1 MKILLAVALG
11 DELDERLLPEDW
23 AVVYTGV
30 GKVNA
35 AMKVCAAIGM
45 FDPDIIINYG
55 TAGAISDVSG
65 LLEVRG
71 LVQRDMVTPGLSERG
86 MTPGEPKAVITCL
99 NDSTNIICGTGDS
112 FVTEHDPWLVQTGVD
127 IVDMEAYAIAKVAD
141 LVGIPFRCWKY
152 VSDNADSSAPEAWE
166 ENVSAG
172 QTQFL
177 QDIVYGELS
186 SVRRRPH

>member
-1 MKILLAVALG
+1 MKKLLIVALENEFNG
-11 DELDERLLPEDW
+11 DLLPEDW

-35 AMKVCAAIGM
+35 AIYTCVAIGIHN
-45 FDPDIIINYG
+45 PDIIVNYG
-55 TAGAISDVSG
+55 TAGGLTDVSG
-65 LLEVRG
+65 LIEIKAVL
-71 LVQRDMVTPGLSERG
+71 QRDMDATPLAERG
-86 MTPGEPKAVITCL
+86 LTPGEKLGVE
-99 NDSTNIICGTGDS
+99 ICDTTGTEYVCATGDS
-112 FVTEHDPWLVQTGVD
+112 FVTEKDPWLTNLGVD
-127 IVDMEAYAIAKVAD
+127 VVDMEAYAIAKVAD

>member
-1 MKILLAVALG
+1 MKKLLIVALENEFNG
-11 DELDERLLPEDW
+11 DLLPEDW

-35 AMKVCAAIGM
+35 AIYTCVAIGIHN
-45 FDPDIIINYG
+45 PDIIVNYG
-55 TAGAISDVSG
+55 TAGGLTDVSG
-65 LLEVRG
+65 LIEIKAVL
-71 LVQRDMVTPGLSERG
+71 QRDMDATPLAERG
-86 MTPGEPKAVITCL
+86 LTPGEKVGVE
-99 NDSTNIICGTGDS
+99 ICDTAGTEYVCATGDS
-112 FVTEHDPWLVQTGVD
+112 FVTEKDPWLTNLGVD
-127 IVDMEAYAIAKVAD
+127 VVDMEAYAIAKVAD

-152 VSDNADSSAPEAWE
+152 VSDNADSSAAESWE